1 MSHKHL
7 SKMRISAQHRAQ
19 NGSMLAIAIFIITAM
34 ALLVVSMTNVLSNAS
49 TAIAYEV
56 SGTRALAAANSG
68 AQIVLRKVVPFQ
80 PNVPAFAGCP
90 ATLAD
95 PAEYTVSSLPNFH
108 NCDVSV
114 NCQQFY
120 IAATGYTHYRVES
133 TATCSSTDFQTVRT
147 VAIEAREK

>member
-1 MSHKHL
+1 MSHNHFSRMTTSSKHRHQ
-7 SKMRISAQHRAQ
+7 K
-19 NGSMLAIAIFIITAM
+19 GSMLAIAIFIITAM
-34 ALLVVSMTNVLSNAS
+34 ALLVVSMTNILSNAS

-95 PAEYTVSSLPNFH
+95 PAEYTVSNLPNFH

-133 TATCSSTDFQTVRT
+133 TASCGTADFQTVRT
-147 VAIEAREK
+147 VAIDAREK